1 MARYNLLLHAARAE
15 LANKEE
21 ELSRTEED
29 YNLLLQEHKQ
39 LQQPR
44 GTQALEAASPLHT
57 AQAGMAPM
65 LGAPQ
70 KMWVIRHGE
79 RLDEVDDSW
88 QATTDRPYD
97 PPLTAKGRGQA
108 FARGQALA
116 RAGAVG
122 AGGCVVACS
131 PFLRCIQTGAEVLKG
146 MSQVYGQ
153 TEESRAPQVSVQRLS
168 FDLCVWKR
176 ARVHTREQSACV
188 HACLSWVR
196 GLPGPGTGSDESS
209 KGWRMP
215 LLCRWPAWILPEVT
229 CCSPA

>member
-1 MARYNLLLHAARAE
+1 MARFNLLLHAARAE

-44 GTQALEAASPLHT
+44 GTQALEAASPLRT
-57 AQAGMAPM
+57 AQAGMAPGM

-146 MSQVYGQ
+146 LSQVYEQ
-153 TEESRAPQVSVQRLS
+153 TEESRAPQVSVSRLS
-168 FDLCVWKR
+168 SICVCGSALACTR
-176 ARVHTREQSACV
+176 ASKV
-188 HACLSWVR
+188 HACMRAFR
-196 GLPGPGTGSDESS
+196 GSGAGPGAGSDESS

>member
-39 LQQPR
+39 LQQPQD
-44 GTQALEAASPLHT
+44 TQALEAASPLRT
-57 AQAGMAPM
+57 AQAGM
-65 LGAPQ
+65 GAPQ

-116 RAGAVG
+116 RAGAAG

-196 GLPGPGTGSDESS
+196 GRPWDRVG
-209 KGWRMP
+209 
-215 LLCRWPAWILPEVT
+215 
-229 CCSPA
+229 

>member
-1 MARYNLLLHAARAE
+1 MARFNLLLHAARAE

-116 RAGAVG
+116 RAGAAG

-131 PFLRCIQTGAEVLKG
+131 PFLRCIQTGAEVLRG

-168 FDLCVWKR
+168 SICVCGSALACTR
-176 ARVHTREQSACV
+176 ASKV
-188 HACLSWVR
+188 HACMRAFR
-196 GLPGPGTGSDESS
+196 GSGAGPGTGSDETS

>member
-39 LQQPR
+39 LQQPQD
-44 GTQALEAASPLHT
+44 TQALEAASPLRT
-57 AQAGMAPM
+57 AQAGMAPGM

-168 FDLCVWKR
+168 SICVCGSALVCTR
-176 ARVHTREQSACV
+176 ASKV

-196 GLPGPGTGSDESS
+196 GGPWGRVG
-209 KGWRMP
+209 
-215 LLCRWPAWILPEVT
+215 
-229 CCSPA
+229 

>member
-44 GTQALEAASPLHT
+44 GTQALEAASPLRT
-57 AQAGMAPM
+57 AKAGMAPGM

-168 FDLCVWKR
+168 SICVCGSALVCTR
-176 ARVHTREQSACV
+176 ASKV
-188 HACLSWVR
+188 HACMRAFR
-196 GLPGPGTGSDESS
+196 GSGAGPGTGSDETS

>member
-44 GTQALEAASPLHT
+44 GTQALEAASPLRT
-57 AQAGMAPM
+57 AQAGMAPGM

-70 KMWVIRHGE
+70 KMWVMRHGE

-168 FDLCVWKR
+168 SICVCGSALVCTR
-176 ARVHTREQSACV
+176 ASKV
-188 HACLSWVR
+188 HACLAWVR
-196 GLPGPGTGSDESS
+196 GRPWGRVG
-209 KGWRMP
+209 
-215 LLCRWPAWILPEVT
+215 
-229 CCSPA
+229 